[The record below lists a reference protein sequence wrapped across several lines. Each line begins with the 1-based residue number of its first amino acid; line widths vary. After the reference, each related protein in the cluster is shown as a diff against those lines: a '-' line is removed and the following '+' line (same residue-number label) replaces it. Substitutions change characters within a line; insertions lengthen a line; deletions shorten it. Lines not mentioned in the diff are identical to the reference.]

1 MSAKNVLTVATCA
14 LGLAAGAYASGVVAQ
29 GRSLAMLDR
38 LEPGDWE
45 LRERDGAGLPRHICL
60 RDGRRLIQL
69 RHPGEVCSRIAVEDT
84 DSQITVQY
92 TCRGRGY
99 GRTQIRRESPSLVQI
114 DTQGISQG
122 LPFAFSAEARRVGS
136 CRH

>member
-1 MSAKNVLTVATCA
+1 MSLEMVLMAATAA
-14 LGLAAGAYASGVVAQ
+14 LGLAGGVYGGGVLAQ
-29 GRSLAMLDR
+29 VRPLAMLDR

-45 LRERDGAGLPRHICL
+45 LRERDGAGVPRHICL

-122 LPFAFSAEARRVGS
+122 RPFAFSAEARRVGS
-136 CRH
+136 CRR